1 MSLFNLKNNQ
11 VVIEPEVLHIP
22 EFKTLWDRDKSK
34 TKDSAY
40 KELSY
45 VFYMY
50 DFNSPYSGT
59 DERKRETAVKKDFIK
74 DEKWKPDED
83 VLAAG
88 IKYKE
93 LSETPLTR
101 LLDAV
106 KLTLDKMTD
115 YLRGTEVDDT
125 TVRIIVDTVNKT
137 SAIVGSYFK
146 LKETAQK
153 EVTSN
158 SRTLGNK
165 IVSDYER

>member
-11 VVIEPEVLHIP
+11 VVIEPDVLGIP
-22 EFKTLWDRDKSK
+22 EFKKLWDKDKSK
-34 TKDSAY
+34 TKDEAY
-40 KELSY
+40 KQLSY
-45 VFYMY
+45 IFYVY

-59 DERKRETAVKKDFIK
+59 DERKRSLTVIKDFIK
-74 DEKWKPDED
+74 DESWTPGED
-83 VLAAG
+83 VIAAAA
-88 IKYKE
+88 KYRE

-115 YLRGTEVDDT
+115 YLRGTEVNDE

-137 SAIVGSYFK
+137 STIVGSYFK
-146 LKETAQK
+146 LKDTAQK
-153 EVTSN
+153 EISSN